1 MEHLE
6 FVDKLNQLG
15 CSFRSTNVEGK
26 VKTIEIQNTFGKSD
40 FVEIQNF
47 QCKYISYNAF
57 SCTTP
62 LEAVIKEAIN
72 LDSWKHSWHNEIKPE
87 NYEKFREIV
96 QEKIIKRAEEIDFL
110 ITVYFQL
117 QYEISNLKVNGLDLT
132 ELQNELKQEI

>member
-26 VKTIEIQNTFGKSD
+26 VKTIEIPNTFGKSD

-47 QCKYISYNAF
+47 QCKYVGYNAF
-57 SCTTP
+57 SSQTP
-62 LEAVIKEAIN
+62 LEAVIKKAIDI
-72 LDSWKHSWHNEIKPE
+72 DSWKHSWHNEIKPE

-96 QEKIIKRAEEIDFL
+96 QEKMIKRAEEMDFL
-110 ITVYFQL
+110 TTVYFQL
-117 QYEISNLKVNGLDLT
+117 QYEISNRNANGLDLI
-132 ELQNELKQEI
+132 ELK